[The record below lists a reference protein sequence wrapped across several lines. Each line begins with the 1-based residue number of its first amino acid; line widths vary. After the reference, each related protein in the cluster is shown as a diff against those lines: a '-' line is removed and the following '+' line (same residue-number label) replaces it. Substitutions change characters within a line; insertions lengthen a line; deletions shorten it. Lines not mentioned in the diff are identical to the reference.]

1 MNTTYHTTTQ
11 LTELSLF
18 NPCQSISSYQVC
30 RPPVFQDDRW
40 RPRALGQLHWPA
52 HWRDRQ
58 DRRPLAGWE
67 WHQVSYEK
75 CPLKKKH
82 EFSINI
88 SFCLK
93 VRHPI
98 LSYSIHWLIIN
109 FPIQLFFWGRG
120 GGIPHVQTNNDK
132 PIKQQK
138 MRFVVR
144 MVLSKYINKKIK
156 CIACKIDVM

>member
-11 LTELSLF
+11 LTEFSLF

-40 RPRALGQLHWPA
+40 RPWALGQLHWPA

-75 CPLKKKH
+75 CLFKKAWFFNQHQFLSESKAPHSIIFYPLVDH
-82 EFSINI
+82 QVSHSVVLLGE
-88 SFCLK
+88 
-93 VRHPI
+93 
-98 LSYSIHWLIIN
+98 
-109 FPIQLFFWGRG
+109 G

-144 MVLSKYINKKIK
+144 MVLSKYINKKSNVLPVK
-156 CIACKIDVM
+156 

>member
-1 MNTTYHTTTQ
+1 MTD
-11 LTELSLF
+11 EGRE
-18 NPCQSISSYQVC
+18 PWASYI
-30 RPPVFQDDRW
+30 DLLIEEIDKIAGRW
-40 RPRALGQLHWPA
+40 RGGNGTR
-52 HWRDRQ
+52 
-58 DRRPLAGWE
+58 LAMRNA
-67 WHQVSYEK
+67 Y
-75 CPLKKKH
+75 LKKH
-82 EFSINI
+82 DFSINI

-98 LSYSIHWLIIN
+98 LSYSIHWLIIK

-144 MVLSKYINKKIK
+144 MVLSKYINKKSNVLPVK
-156 CIACKIDVM
+156 